1 MIEDIKNKIIKYK
14 YQIGGVILISLLT
27 GIYKLNQT
35 KDKINIQSE
44 IISDQNQEILINEL
58 KKEKEKNKNLIQE
71 RKKTIQ
77 KKTKEESKN
86 KLNLPMYENTGYKND
101 IQQKQM
107 LTLKITHNDLINN
120 SFDKQLHES
129 FSIDKISDIY
139 LDSFLT
145 FKIGSSNKNDQTNKQ
160 YFILTIDQFNLK
172 SISNDPNLNNN
183 YIIPNNDSN
192 GTNIKLHHSEKLNYI
207 STILPNKLKNITGSI
222 TDTNLNSIIHTDG
235 YFIAN
240 FIIINRID

>member
-27 GIYKLNQT
+27 GIYKLKQT
-35 KDKINIQSE
+35 RDKINIQSE
-44 IISDQNQEILINEL
+44 IISDQNQEILINQL
-58 KKEKEKNKNLIQE
+58 KKEKNKNLIQE
-71 RKKTIQ
+71 KKKTIL
-77 KKTKEESKN
+77 KKTKEEPKN
-86 KLNLPMYENTGYKND
+86 KINLPMYENTGYKND
-101 IQQKQM
+101 IQQKQI
-107 LTLKITHNDLINN
+107 LTLKITYNDLINN
-120 SFDKQLHES
+120 SFDKELHES
-129 FSIDKISDIY
+129 LTIDKISDIY

-145 FKIGSSNKNDQTNKQ
+145 FKIGSTNKNDQTDKQ

-207 STILPNKLKNITGSI
+207 STILPNKFKNITGSI

-240 FIIINRID
+240 FIIINRND